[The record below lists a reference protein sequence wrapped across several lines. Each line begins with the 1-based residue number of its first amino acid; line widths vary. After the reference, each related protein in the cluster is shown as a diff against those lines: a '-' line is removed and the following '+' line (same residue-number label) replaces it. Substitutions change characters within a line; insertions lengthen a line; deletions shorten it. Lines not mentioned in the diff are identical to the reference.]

1 MNRRLR
7 SVLDFLGWCG
17 ASVALLTLIAVV
29 VGTGLY
35 RHYEQRAKQFD
46 LTKID
51 QVAERS
57 AIVDA
62 NGEHYTYFGGE
73 NRFVVPLYDV
83 SKNFINALLARE
95 DSRFWEHEGV
105 DLLGVVRAMV
115 ANARAGET
123 KQGASTI
130 TQQLAR
136 NACDLKARTLDRK
149 ALEAM
154 LARRIEKEY
163 TKEQI
168 LELYVN
174 RIYFGSGYHGI
185 ETASRG
191 YFGKHASE
199 LSLGEAAALAA

>member
-17 ASVALLTLIAVV
+17 ASVALLALVAVV

-35 RHYEQRAKQFD
+35 RHYEERAKQFD

-51 QVAERS
+51 QVPERS

-62 NGEHYTYFGGE
+62 NGDHYTYFGGE

-95 DSRFWEHEGV
+95 DSRFWVHEGV
-105 DLLGVVRAMV
+105 DLLGVVRAVV

-168 LELYVN
+168 PGTLCEPNLLRVRLPRHRDGIA
-174 RIYFGSGYHGI
+174 RILWKARVG
-185 ETASRG
+185 ADPR
-191 YFGKHASE
+191 
-199 LSLGEAAALAA
+199 